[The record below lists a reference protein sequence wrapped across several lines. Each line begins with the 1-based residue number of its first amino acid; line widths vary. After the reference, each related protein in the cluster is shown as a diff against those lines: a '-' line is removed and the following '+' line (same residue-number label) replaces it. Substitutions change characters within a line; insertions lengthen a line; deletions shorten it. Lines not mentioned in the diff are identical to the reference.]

1 MDIVVCVGPIL
12 QQQLQHEFN
21 HKERER
27 EKKKVIIYLLKYIKK
42 YILIYMFQLKSHRQ
56 YLCSL
61 DSTGVSALT
70 AELIMSFKLPWQ
82 TLLMHARA

>member
-1 MDIVVCVGPIL
+1 
-12 QQQLQHEFN
+12 
-21 HKERER
+21 
-27 EKKKVIIYLLKYIKK
+27 
-42 YILIYMFQLKSHRQ
+42 MFQLKSHRQ